1 MAYFCFK
8 GFLTNKPG
16 KTNMPRTRRSILGN
30 RSYHIT
36 HRCYNRDFRFKH
48 AIDRD
53 RYQLRLFETKQKY
66 DIHILDYMITSNH
79 VHLLLWAEDPG
90 EVSEAM
96 RFLQG
101 SAAQDYN
108 LRKKRSGA
116 FWTGRFHTTLIQNGS
131 HLSRCLFYIGLNMV
145 RAGEVKHPAEW
156 KWSGFQK
163 HMDQRKRYL
172 IIEKESLFKCL
183 EYRTDAESF
192 QKWYIKTLE
201 SQIKTNQL
209 KREAFWSEAVA
220 VGGKSWIEE
229 ISKNLPVRKRDI
241 EKAAPLYIQQGN
253 DNQQLM
259 EEKEIY
265 ILKGSK
271 RDQSYLTRLKT

>member
-1 MAYFCFK
+1 
-8 GFLTNKPG
+8 
-16 KTNMPRTRRSILGN
+16 MPRGKRNILGN

-53 RYQLRLFETKQKY
+53 SYQLRLFETKQKY
-66 DIHILDYMITSNH
+66 DIHILDYMITGNH
-79 VHLLLWAEDPG
+79 VHLLLWSEDPQ

-108 LRKKRSGA
+108 RRKKRSGA

-145 RAGEVKHPAEW
+145 RAGVIKHPKEW
-156 KWSGFQK
+156 KWSGFNE
-163 HMDQRKRYL
+163 HMGLKKRYL
-172 IIEKESLFKCL
+172 IIERASLLNCM
-183 EYRTDAESF
+183 EYHTDAKSF
-192 QKWYIKTLE
+192 QEWYIKTIN
-201 SQIKTNQL
+201 SQIEAGNL
-209 KREAFWSEAVA
+209 KREAYWSEAVA

-241 EKAAPLYIQQGN
+241 ERIYQYIQKSSPK
-253 DNQQLM
+253 QQLS
-259 EEKEIY
+259 EEKDIY
-265 ILKGSK
+265 ILKGTK
-271 RDQSYLTRLKT
+271 RDQSYLTRLKS